1 MHALELLQII
11 DMSLFFLLELTM
23 KKTFLLEC
31 RQDLFM
37 YAHKH
42 FPKK

>member
-1 MHALELLQII
+1 MHALQLLQII

-23 KKTFLLEC
+23 KKNFLLER

-37 YAHKH
+37 YAH